1 MQADAKAKEGDLA
14 VVYRNEVNNVTADSR
29 FQYVTFPETITLPT
43 AVTTDSFCMLRAVD
57 SSTMFDGQ
65 VMLNA
70 NSFEF
75 NGYTNTGMI
84 RVGYSSADGINY
96 TRTRFEGDNG
106 ELTNPVDLGTE
117 VLIYDVNSFTANMGY
132 FMQIDGSTFEG
143 LYEYDKNNLDKTKL
157 NLVNAS
163 SVAVNYNEGSPIYN
177 WDGSYN
183 SLIIDRIKLEK
194 ILEKIKSDLR
204 IYTVQICIKDNKL
217 YFYSLDRDYIYI
229 TALYYNTNNEY
240 IGLTVRGSSTI
251 VGQDCPNLMVYSI
264 DLDTI
269 SYSLVEQIAPKYL
282 RYTTTDYFVYF
293 DWKPD
298 TFPKSLHFYNM
309 NNIDYNN
316 YTLNVQIYYEG
327 TSDRVGYKTLQD
339 IKPEIFKLNP
349 KYILAPTQF
358 NLTASNELLPG
369 KIAYGKN
376 GVVTGDGTIYDNLSK
391 EYVLTNILGIPKKT
405 SGAYYLIN
413 KNYFIASSEELEIP
427 VNKVQ
432 FIKQSDFTDRNKI
445 YLMSKHNCVSTEND
459 SYIRRNKYLSKSGEF
474 YAEYI
479 KSDTTLYDIV
489 RMNDKSVVSSIT
501 ITELLDYVNGKL
513 IYVKTPQSATVSQKL
528 YAYDIDTQV
537 ETELGDTPVIPSTYD
552 WKYSYSYCHV
562 YGNTVLYNVNSRYG
576 SGDNQRIAA
585 SVRLYDLLT
594 NTSTDLPT
602 INVATTYSFGYNIVP
617 ILNLDGSKLSIFQ
630 RSRKSGTDV
639 AVYYMYIYDTTTH
652 TLDTKATESTT
663 TLSWSP
669 SGFLYTQEAIV
680 IDNKAFGK
688 DGYGWHVMDIS
699 TPTAIEDITLD
710 GDEPLDYHHRN
721 IDYATVNKQTMFITD
736 KQYDAST
743 KTLKLTYGDAFVFGF
758 NCPVVIAS
766 DDTRLEMTNGNLT
779 DIKYNDTYYTV
790 TITNG
795 NIVGKDIDVYAYDL
809 SDNTDFNYTIVNSN
823 TTVNHTLSV
832 LDNNDIQISS
842 YDGTIT
848 PQEYDQALET
858 SKEIKGIN

>member
-1 MQADAKAKEGDLA
+1 M
-14 VVYRNEVNNVTADSR
+14 
-29 FQYVTFPETITLPT
+29 
-43 AVTTDSFCMLRAVD
+43 
-57 SSTMFDGQ
+57 
-65 VMLNA
+65 
-70 NSFEF
+70 
-75 NGYTNTGMI
+75 
-84 RVGYSSADGINY
+84 
-96 TRTRFEGDNG
+96 
-106 ELTNPVDLGTE
+106 
-117 VLIYDVNSFTANMGY
+117 
-132 FMQIDGSTFEG
+132 
-143 LYEYDKNNLDKTKL
+143 
-157 NLVNAS
+157 
-163 SVAVNYNEGSPIYN
+163 
-177 WDGSYN
+177 
-183 SLIIDRIKLEK
+183 
-194 ILEKIKSDLR
+194 
-204 IYTVQICIKDNKL
+204 
-217 YFYSLDRDYIYI
+217 
-229 TALYYNTNNEY
+229 
-240 IGLTVRGSSTI
+240 
-251 VGQDCPNLMVYSI
+251 
-264 DLDTI
+264 
-269 SYSLVEQIAPKYL
+269 
-282 RYTTTDYFVYF
+282 
-293 DWKPD
+293 
-298 TFPKSLHFYNM
+298 
-309 NNIDYNN
+309 
-316 YTLNVQIYYEG
+316 
-327 TSDRVGYKTLQD
+327 
-339 IKPEIFKLNP
+339 
-349 KYILAPTQF
+349 
-358 NLTASNELLPG
+358 
-369 KIAYGKN
+369 
-376 GVVTGDGTIYDNLSK
+376 TGDGTIYDNLSK

-639 AVYYMYIYDTTTH
+639 AVYYMYIYDTATH

-858 SKEIKGIN
+858 SEEIKGVN